1 MAEYDFI
8 IVGAGT
14 AGSVLANR
22 LSADPRC
29 RVLLLEA
36 GGADWHPY
44 LRMPLGFM
52 KALRSPRFTW
62 PYASEPESR
71 TGNRRIPIPRGKV
84 MGGSSSINGMFHIRG
99 HRGLYDEW
107 RDLGCNGW
115 GYDDVLPYF
124 KRSESSWRGEG
135 PHHGGDGPVSLRPI
149 RNHPLFEE
157 PLRRAYAAAGYPL
170 TDDYDG
176 AQQEGFGA
184 GQIAVDRR
192 GRRASASRAYL
203 TADVRGRPNLTI
215 LDRALTESLEFTGE
229 RVTGVQFRRHG
240 ALHHATAR
248 EVILSA
254 GAYNSPQIL
263 MLSGLGPDAHL
274 REHGI
279 DVRADLPGVGQ
290 NLLEHPR
297 LDLVYNAARPETFSN
312 QLRWDRAAVN
322 ALRWLITGGGPF
334 SSHVCSGTALL
345 RVTEGA
351 TRPDIQI
358 LSSPISIRADLW
370 FPRLTPPAPHAFYA
384 SICLLHPRS
393 RGYME
398 LRSRDPAD
406 APRVFLN
413 MLADPEDLAVLRR
426 GLRAARR
433 IYGMESQ
440 AALMGAEVM
449 PGAQHQT
456 DAQIDAAIAAAVG
469 VTQHPAG
476 TCRMGTDSAA
486 VLTPDLRVRGV
497 PGLRVVDASIMPTIP
512 GANINAAVLM
522 IGEKAADMIRQA
534 M

>member
-1 MAEYDFI
+1 MADYDYI

-14 AGSVLANR
+14 AGCVLANR
-22 LSADPRC
+22 LSADPRR

-36 GGADWHPY
+36 GGPDAHPY

-52 KALRSPRFTW
+52 KALRTPRFTW
-62 PYASEPESR
+62 PYLSEPEAR
-71 TGNRRIPIPRGKV
+71 TGNRRIPIPRGRV

-107 RDLGCNGW
+107 RDLGCDGW

-135 PHHGGDGPVSLRPI
+135 PYHGGDGPVSLRRI

-157 PLRRAYAAAGYPL
+157 PLRKAYADAGYPL

-176 AQQEGFGA
+176 AQQEGFGP

-192 GRRASASRAYL
+192 GRRASAARAYL
-203 TADVRGRPNLTI
+203 TRDVRARPNLTI
-215 LDRALTESLEFTGE
+215 LDRAATERLEFTGD

-240 ALHHATAR
+240 TLHSVNAR
-248 EVILSA
+248 DVILSA

-263 MLSGLGPDAHL
+263 MLSGLGPEAHL

-279 DVRADLPGVGQ
+279 AVRADLPGVGQ

-297 LDLVYNAARPETFSN
+297 LDLVYDAARPATFSN
-312 QLRWDRAAVN
+312 QLRWDRAALN
-322 ALRWLITGGGPF
+322 ALRWFATGKGPF

-345 RVTEGA
+345 RVSEGT

-358 LSSPISIRADLW
+358 LSSPVSIRADLW

-393 RGYME
+393 RGHVE
-398 LRSRDPAD
+398 LRSGHPGD
-406 APRVFLN
+406 APKVFLN
-413 MLADPEDLAVLRR
+413 LLADPEDTAVLRR
-426 GLRAARR
+426 GLKVARR
-433 IYGMESQ
+433 VYGMESQ
-440 AALMGAEVM
+440 AALMGDEIA
-449 PGAQHQT
+449 PGGQIRS
-456 DAQIDAAIAAAVG
+456 DADIDAAINATVG

-476 TCRMGTDSAA
+476 TCRMGGDNAA
-486 VLTPDLRVRGV
+486 VLSPDLRVRGV
-497 PGLRVVDASIMPTIP
+497 EGLRVVDASVMPTIP

-522 IGEKAADMIRQA
+522 IGEKAADLIRA
-534 M
+534 ER